1 MNTQNEDREMS
12 KKQHKLHEELKN
24 FIVNV
29 GWTHKIHIVRSDEY
43 SHYSFAFKIIRLI
56 IAGLTSSGLIGILFN
71 QESFIL
77 KFITAILSFTT
88 FAMNGL
94 DKAVDFDKLSIKEKT
109 DANNFWELRIEAE
122 SLLHYTTF
130 NTKNM
135 DKIEEQL
142 AELKKLRKQYNDG
155 LLNVPNRTENKSRK
169 MINERKDN
177 DYSNDYIK
185 FIAPELLKLSV
196 EENVDDTK

>member
-1 MNTQNEDREMS
+1 MS
-12 KKQHKLHEELKN
+12 KKQDKLHEELKN

-43 SHYSFAFKIIRLI
+43 SHYSFAFKVVRVVV
-56 IAGLTSSGLIGILFN
+56 AGLTSSGLVGILFN

-77 KFITAILSFTT
+77 KLITAILSFIT

-94 DKAVDFDKLSIKEKT
+94 DKAVDFDKLSLKEKT

-122 SLLHYTTF
+122 SLLHDTAF

-135 DKIEEQL
+135 DKIEKQL
-142 AELKKLRKQYNDG
+142 EELKKLRKQYNDG
-155 LLNVPNRTENKSRK
+155 LLNVPNRTVNKACN
-169 MINERKDN
+169 MINKRKDN
-177 DYSNDYIK
+177 DYSSDYTK
-185 FIAPELLKLSV
+185 FIAPELLELKV
-196 EENVDDTK
+196 EDIADDSK